1 MFLTRHGSALPFV
14 VEESAHAGVVRVA
27 GKVIADIETVSG
39 VKPALLRQ
47 APDTSYVLC
56 ATLGC
61 SAIADEL
68 IAQGKA
74 NLQAPWLGITAFV
87 VLSVML
93 SLLVFIG
100 EALRDAFDPRK

>member
-47 APDTSYVLC
+47 APDTS
-56 ATLGC
+56 
-61 SAIADEL
+61 
-68 IAQGKA
+68 
-74 NLQAPWLGITAFV
+74 
-87 VLSVML
+87 
-93 SLLVFIG
+93 
-100 EALRDAFDPRK
+100 